1 MSQKLEI
8 KVENNKIFSP
18 IRSKWLVLKPEE
30 QIRQKIVC
38 KLVNHYGY
46 SLEQMEEE
54 KQLSNSSRG
63 QGRASADIVIWKSEK
78 DKLENKNAFIVVEC
92 KAENISIK
100 EEDYFQGANYATW
113 AGATF
118 FITTN
123 EKSVKFFKVHKEV
136 LPKALDE
143 IIDIPKASEV
153 NNQKRI
159 DEILSQTKAF
169 TREEF
174 TKLLQRCHD
183 TIRNNDKLDP
193 AIAFDEI
200 SKILFMKI
208 RYERN
213 PDEDAIFSLEHFKK
227 GEINYEKN
235 IRPSIRSEVDNI
247 SYMQFLFRR
256 TKDEFAKDDLF
267 DDNEII
273 RIRQH
278 SFEKIV
284 KELEKYNLS
293 DTSDDI
299 KGIAFESFL
308 GRTFRGELGQFF
320 TPRPLVD
327 FMVETLNPQE
337 GETICDPCCGSGGF
351 LIKAFEYV
359 REKIEQDIHNQKEKL
374 KENCKDNEKLNNLIQ
389 RINKD
394 LNLKEESGRIKHLSS
409 NCIFGTDANPRMART
424 SKMNMIMHGDG
435 HSGLHHN
442 DGLLNVNGIFEERFD
457 IILTNPPFGARVD
470 KETKISDS
478 DKYKNEEKIKHYKE
492 LYGERYIEAM
502 NQINKN
508 IGKPIVDLYDVG
520 EFSGLTEV
528 LFMERCLKLLKKGGR
543 MGIVLPEGVLNNSN
557 LQKVRDY
564 FEGKAKILLIV
575 SIPQDVFISAK
586 ATVKPSLLFMKR
598 FTIEEE
604 RQFESIKT
612 QTEKEIEEKYKSQ
625 INEIENS
632 ELSKKDQKPKLKEIE
647 IKIAEEIKAEIKRKF
662 NYQVPIA
669 EVKKAGITTTG
680 DACENDLLD
689 LVKEF
694 TKYREQANLWQN
706 EIKLNF
712 DYEFDIEKEQITR
725 IKNENGVISKEIL

>member
-1 MSQKLEI
+1 MKDVMSKIEV
-8 KVENNKIFSP
+8 KTENNKIFSP
-18 IRSKWLVLKPEE
+18 IRNQWLILTPEE
-30 QIRQKIVC
+30 RVRQKFVC

-46 SLEQMEEE
+46 SVEQMGEEE
-54 KQLSNSSRG
+54 KVSNSQRG
-63 QGRASADIVIWKSEK
+63 QGKARADIVIWKSEK
-78 DKLENKNAFIVVEC
+78 DKQERKGAFLVVEC

-100 EEDYFQGANYATW
+100 EEDYFQGLNYATW
-113 AGATF
+113 AKALF

-123 EKSVKFFKVHKEV
+123 EKTQKFFRINKEII
-136 LPKALDE
+136 PDKLDE
-143 IIDIPKASEV
+143 INDIPKASEV
-153 NNQKRI
+153 SNQKRI
-159 DEILSQTKAF
+159 DEILAQTKAF

-174 TKLLQRCHD
+174 TKLLQKCHD

-213 PDEDAIFSLEHFKK
+213 PDEDAIFSLEQFQRK
-227 GEINYEKN
+227 ENDYEKN
-235 IRPSIRSEVDNI
+235 IKPHLQNVTDKIP
-247 SYMQFLFRR
+247 YMQFLFRQ
-256 TKDEFAKDDLF
+256 TKREFAKDDLF
-267 DDNEII
+267 DDNETIK
-273 RIRQH
+273 IRQN

-327 FMVETLNPQE
+327 FMVEILDPQE

-359 REKIEQDIHNQKEKL
+359 REKIEQDIHNQKERLKL
-374 KENCKDNEKLNNLIQ
+374 ECNDDKKLNDLMQ
-389 RINKD
+389 EINKD
-394 LNLKEESGRIKHLSS
+394 LNLKEESGRIKNLSS
-409 NCIFGTDANPRMART
+409 HCIFGTDANPRMART

-457 IILTNPPFGARVD
+457 VILTNPPFGARVD
-470 KETKISDS
+470 KETKITDS

-492 LYGERYIEAM
+492 LYGERYIQAM
-502 NQINKN
+502 GQINNN

-564 FEGKAKILLIV
+564 FEGRAKILLIV

-586 ATVKPSLLFMKR
+586 ANVKPSLVFMKR
-598 FTIEEE
+598 FTETEEQE
-604 RQFESIKT
+604 YEQIKS
-612 QTEKEIEEKYKSQ
+612 QTEQEIKEKYKSQ
-625 INEIENS
+625 IHEIENS
-632 ELSKKDQKPKLKEIE
+632 ELSKKEQKPKMKEIE
-647 IKIAEEIKAEIKRKF
+647 TKIENETKAEIKRKF

-669 EVKKAGITTTG
+669 EVQKAGISTTG
-680 DACENDLLD
+680 EACENELLE
-689 LVKEF
+689 LVQEF
-694 TKYREQANLWQN
+694 TEYRQGANLWQN
-706 EIKLNF
+706 QISLKFEYDI
-712 DYEFDIEKEQITR
+712 DIENTT
-725 IKNENGVISKEIL
+725 VSKRLV